1 MASLN
6 KLNDIA
12 IQAGKIILAHYNTN
26 CRLENKEDQSPV
38 TLADLEANEY
48 IVGRLKA
55 EFPDIPIVSEEGAKD
70 RKGSDTFFLVDPLD
84 GTKAFINGGGQFT
97 VNIGLV
103 KGFKAFAGVV
113 YIPVKDALYFSDGE
127 RSYKNGAP
135 INCRKVPADGMVV
148 VASKSHRS
156 PETDEFI
163 AKLKV
168 KELISAESSAK
179 FCVVAEGLADIYP
192 RFGRTME
199 WDTAAGQAVL
209 QTAGGKVTHPD
220 GTEFLYG
227 KNDIFENGWFVA
239 SSAV

>member
-12 IQAGKIILAHYNTN
+12 IQAGKIILTHYNTN

-48 IVGRLKA
+48 IVGRLA
-55 EFPDIPIVSEEGAKD
+55 EEFPDIPIVSEEGAKD

-127 RSYKNGAP
+127 RSYKNGAQ
-135 INCRKVPADGMVV
+135 INCRQVPEGGMVV

-239 SSAV
+239 SGL